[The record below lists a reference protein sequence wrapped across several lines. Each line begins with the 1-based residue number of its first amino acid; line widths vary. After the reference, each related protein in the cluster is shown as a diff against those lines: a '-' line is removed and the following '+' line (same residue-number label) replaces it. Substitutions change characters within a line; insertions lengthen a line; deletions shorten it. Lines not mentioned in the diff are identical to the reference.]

1 MSLTEQDIRDCVSES
16 IQEILTDHAD
26 LPITD
31 QTDPVLHLGLDSL
44 DGVLI
49 AATICDKLNVDIPPN
64 LNPFVDDGPPPRV
77 RCVGEIVTCLFQILE
92 RQQEKSHA

>member
-1 MSLTEQDIRDCVSES
+1 MSLTKQDIRDCVVES
-16 IQEILTDHAD
+16 VREMLTDNANT
-26 LPITD
+26 PITD
-31 QTDPVLHLGLDSL
+31 QTDPVVHLGLDSL

-49 AATICDKLNVDIPPN
+49 AATICDKLKFNIPTN

-77 RCVGEIVTCLFQILE
+77 RCVGEIVTCLFQILV

>member
-1 MSLTEQDIRDCVSES
+1 MSLTKRDIRECVIES
-16 IQEILTDHAD
+16 IREILTNNAD
-26 LPITD
+26 TPITD

-49 AATICDKLNVDIPPN
+49 AGVLCDKLKFNIPPK

-77 RCVGEIVTCLFQILE
+77 RCVGEIVTCLFQILA